1 MTQSSFSCPLW
12 IVFFCVTSHF
22 IKHQW
27 KKMSALHTNNQL
39 DSGIH
44 LTRKTLPACICQIY
58 IFVCALSLQLYR
70 CGLRLEEISDQLGSA
85 TPTNRVP
92 NHEGRRNSYSE
103 LLNRLSNIPV
113 LCLCRVSL
121 LSWSNFVSGS
131 VVFTYMYKPIVDITF
146 WGSII
151 TCLQARGFQIPG
163 TTIFWFLAQKS
174 WETIGNNF
182 LVWWKFMGTHFYFF

>member
-1 MTQSSFSCPLW
+1 MS
-12 IVFFCVTSHF
+12 IF
-22 IKHQW
+22 I
-27 KKMSALHTNNQL
+27 
-39 DSGIH
+39 
-44 LTRKTLPACICQIY
+44 
-58 IFVCALSLQLYR
+58 CALSLQLYR

-131 VVFTYMYKPIVDITF
+131 VVFTYMYKTIVDITF

-151 TCLQARGFQIPG
+151 TYLQALEFQIPW
-163 TTIFWFLAQKS
+163 TTIIFQFRAQKS
-174 WETIGNNF
+174 WETIGNNI

>member
-1 MTQSSFSCPLW
+1 M
-12 IVFFCVTSHF
+12 
-22 IKHQW
+22 
-27 KKMSALHTNNQL
+27 
-39 DSGIH
+39 
-44 LTRKTLPACICQIY
+44 Y
-58 IFVCALSLQLYR
+58 IFICALSLQLYR

-131 VVFTYMYKPIVDITF
+131 VVFTYMYKTIVDITF

-151 TCLQARGFQIPG
+151 TYLQALGFQIPW
-163 TTIFWFLAQKS
+163 TTIIFQFRAQRS

>member
-1 MTQSSFSCPLW
+1 M
-12 IVFFCVTSHF
+12 
-22 IKHQW
+22 
-27 KKMSALHTNNQL
+27 
-39 DSGIH
+39 
-44 LTRKTLPACICQIY
+44 Y
-58 IFVCALSLQLYR
+58 IFICAFSLQLYR

-131 VVFTYMYKPIVDITF
+131 VVFTYMYKTIVDITF

-151 TCLQARGFQIPG
+151 TYLQALGFQIPW
-163 TTIFWFLAQKS
+163 TTIIFQFRAQKS
-174 WETIGNNF
+174 WETIGNNI
-182 LVWWKFMGTHFYFF
+182 LVWWKFMGTNFYFF

>member
-1 MTQSSFSCPLW
+1 M
-12 IVFFCVTSHF
+12 
-22 IKHQW
+22 
-27 KKMSALHTNNQL
+27 
-39 DSGIH
+39 
-44 LTRKTLPACICQIY
+44 Y
-58 IFVCALSLQLYR
+58 IFICALSLQLYR

-113 LCLCRVSL
+113 LYLCRVSL

-131 VVFTYMYKPIVDITF
+131 VVFTYMYKTIVDITF

-151 TCLQARGFQIPG
+151 TYLQALGFQIPW
-163 TTIFWFLAQKS
+163 TTIIFQFRAQKS
-174 WETIGNNF
+174 WETIDNNI

>member
-1 MTQSSFSCPLW
+1 M
-12 IVFFCVTSHF
+12 
-22 IKHQW
+22 
-27 KKMSALHTNNQL
+27 
-39 DSGIH
+39 
-44 LTRKTLPACICQIY
+44 Y
-58 IFVCALSLQLYR
+58 IFICALSLQLYR

-131 VVFTYMYKPIVDITF
+131 VVFTYMYKTIVDITF

-151 TCLQARGFQIPG
+151 TYLQALGFQIPW
-163 TTIFWFLAQKS
+163 TTIIFQFRAQKS
-174 WETIGNNF
+174 WETIGNNI

>member
-1 MTQSSFSCPLW
+1 M
-12 IVFFCVTSHF
+12 
-22 IKHQW
+22 
-27 KKMSALHTNNQL
+27 
-39 DSGIH
+39 
-44 LTRKTLPACICQIY
+44 Y
-58 IFVCALSLQLYR
+58 IFICALSLQIYR

-131 VVFTYMYKPIVDITF
+131 VVFTYMYKTIVDITF

-151 TCLQARGFQIPG
+151 TYLQALGFQIPW
-163 TTIFWFLAQKS
+163 TTIIFQFRAQKS
-174 WETIGNNF
+174 WETIGNNI

>member
-1 MTQSSFSCPLW
+1 M
-12 IVFFCVTSHF
+12 
-22 IKHQW
+22 
-27 KKMSALHTNNQL
+27 
-39 DSGIH
+39 
-44 LTRKTLPACICQIY
+44 Y
-58 IFVCALSLQLYR
+58 IFICALSLQLYR

-103 LLNRLSNIPV
+103 LLNRLSNTSV

-121 LSWSNFVSGS
+121 LSRSNFVSGS
-131 VVFTYMYKPIVDITF
+131 VVFTYIYKTIVDITF

-151 TCLQARGFQIPG
+151 TYLQAWRFQIPW
-163 TTIFWFLAQKS
+163 TTVFRFRAQRS

>member
-1 MTQSSFSCPLW
+1 M
-12 IVFFCVTSHF
+12 
-22 IKHQW
+22 
-27 KKMSALHTNNQL
+27 
-39 DSGIH
+39 
-44 LTRKTLPACICQIY
+44 Y
-58 IFVCALSLQLYR
+58 IFICALSLQLYR

-121 LSWSNFVSGS
+121 LSRSNFVSGS
-131 VVFTYMYKPIVDITF
+131 VVFTYMYKTIVDITF

-151 TCLQARGFQIPG
+151 TYLQAWGFQIPW
-163 TTIFWFLAQKS
+163 TTIFRFCAQKS
-174 WETIGNNF
+174 WETIGNNI

>member
-1 MTQSSFSCPLW
+1 M
-12 IVFFCVTSHF
+12 
-22 IKHQW
+22 
-27 KKMSALHTNNQL
+27 
-39 DSGIH
+39 
-44 LTRKTLPACICQIY
+44 Y
-58 IFVCALSLQLYR
+58 IFICAFSLQLYR

-131 VVFTYMYKPIVDITF
+131 VVFTYMYKTIVDITF

-151 TCLQARGFQIPG
+151 TYLQALGFLIPW
-163 TTIFWFLAQKS
+163 TTIIFQFCAQKS
-174 WETIGNNF
+174 WETIGNNI
-182 LVWWKFMGTHFYFF
+182 LVWWKFMGTHFFFF

>member
-1 MTQSSFSCPLW
+1 M
-12 IVFFCVTSHF
+12 
-22 IKHQW
+22 
-27 KKMSALHTNNQL
+27 
-39 DSGIH
+39 
-44 LTRKTLPACICQIY
+44 Y
-58 IFVCALSLQLYR
+58 IFICALSLQLYR

-85 TPTNRVP
+85 TLTNRVP

-131 VVFTYMYKPIVDITF
+131 VVFTYMYKTIVVDITF

-151 TCLQARGFQIPG
+151 TYLQALGFQIPW
-163 TTIFWFLAQKS
+163 TTIIFQFRAQKS
-174 WETIGNNF
+174 WETIGNNI

>member
-1 MTQSSFSCPLW
+1 M
-12 IVFFCVTSHF
+12 
-22 IKHQW
+22 
-27 KKMSALHTNNQL
+27 
-39 DSGIH
+39 
-44 LTRKTLPACICQIY
+44 Y
-58 IFVCALSLQLYR
+58 IFICALSLQLYR

-131 VVFTYMYKPIVDITF
+131 VVFTYMYKTIVDITF

-151 TCLQARGFQIPG
+151 TYLQALGFQIPW
-163 TTIFWFLAQKS
+163 TTIIFQFRAQKS
-174 WETIGNNF
+174 WETIDNNI

>member
-1 MTQSSFSCPLW
+1 M
-12 IVFFCVTSHF
+12 
-22 IKHQW
+22 
-27 KKMSALHTNNQL
+27 
-39 DSGIH
+39 
-44 LTRKTLPACICQIY
+44 CQMY
-58 IFVCALSLQLYR
+58 IFICALSLQLYR

-131 VVFTYMYKPIVDITF
+131 VVFTYMYKTIVDITF

-151 TCLQARGFQIPG
+151 TYLQALGFQIPW
-163 TTIFWFLAQKS
+163 TTIIFQFRAQKS
-174 WETIGNNF
+174 WETIGNNI

>member
-1 MTQSSFSCPLW
+1 M
-12 IVFFCVTSHF
+12 
-22 IKHQW
+22 
-27 KKMSALHTNNQL
+27 
-39 DSGIH
+39 
-44 LTRKTLPACICQIY
+44 Y
-58 IFVCALSLQLYR
+58 IFICALSLQIYR

-131 VVFTYMYKPIVDITF
+131 VVFTYMYKTIVDITF

-151 TCLQARGFQIPG
+151 TYLQALGFQIPW
-163 TTIFWFLAQKS
+163 TTIIFQFRAQKS
-174 WETIGNNF
+174 WETIGNNI
-182 LVWWKFMGTHFYFF
+182 LVWWKFMGTNFYFF

>member
-1 MTQSSFSCPLW
+1 M
-12 IVFFCVTSHF
+12 
-22 IKHQW
+22 
-27 KKMSALHTNNQL
+27 
-39 DSGIH
+39 
-44 LTRKTLPACICQIY
+44 Y
-58 IFVCALSLQLYR
+58 IFICALSLQLYR

-121 LSWSNFVSGS
+121 LSRSNFVSGS
-131 VVFTYMYKPIVDITF
+131 VVFTYMYKTIVDITF

-151 TCLQARGFQIPG
+151 TYLQALGFQIPW
-163 TTIFWFLAQKS
+163 TTIIFQFRAQKS
-174 WETIGNNF
+174 WETIGNNI

>member
-1 MTQSSFSCPLW
+1 M
-12 IVFFCVTSHF
+12 
-22 IKHQW
+22 
-27 KKMSALHTNNQL
+27 
-39 DSGIH
+39 
-44 LTRKTLPACICQIY
+44 Y
-58 IFVCALSLQLYR
+58 IFICALSLQIYR

-131 VVFTYMYKPIVDITF
+131 VVFTYMYKTIVDITF
-146 WGSII
+146 WGSTI
-151 TCLQARGFQIPG
+151 TYLQALGFQIPW
-163 TTIFWFLAQKS
+163 TTIIFQFRAQKS
-174 WETIGNNF
+174 WETIGNNI
-182 LVWWKFMGTHFYFF
+182 LVWWKFMGTNFYFF

>member
-1 MTQSSFSCPLW
+1 M
-12 IVFFCVTSHF
+12 
-22 IKHQW
+22 
-27 KKMSALHTNNQL
+27 
-39 DSGIH
+39 
-44 LTRKTLPACICQIY
+44 Y
-58 IFVCALSLQLYR
+58 IFICALSLQLYR

-121 LSWSNFVSGS
+121 LSRSNFVSGS
-131 VVFTYMYKPIVDITF
+131 VVFTYMYKTIVDITF

-151 TCLQARGFQIPG
+151 TYLQTLGFQIPW
-163 TTIFWFLAQKS
+163 TTIIFQFRAQKS
-174 WETIGNNF
+174 WETIGNNI